1 MKELKFTPKN
11 LERHLNAWKDIWDYY
26 YNNQLNHCRSEDRL
40 EIYTTRDEPK
50 GKVGDVFEVKDVGYF
65 TLVNVIPIYSG
76 EVKSAIEAVSEI
88 LWVLEGFKTSR
99 EMRNELRH
107 IYGELNTVWVH
118 YLQQVFL

>member
-11 LERHLNAWKDIWDYY
+11 LERHLNAWNDIWDYY

-50 GKVGDVFEVKDVGYF
+50 GKVGEVFEVKGVGYF
-65 TLVNVIPIYSG
+65 VLESIIPIYSK
-76 EVKSAIEAVSEI
+76 EDKTAIEAVSEQLCI
-88 LWVLEGFKTSR
+88 HEGFKTSI

-107 IYGELNTVWVH
+107 IYGEPNNLWVH
-118 YLQQVFL
+118 HLKQVFL